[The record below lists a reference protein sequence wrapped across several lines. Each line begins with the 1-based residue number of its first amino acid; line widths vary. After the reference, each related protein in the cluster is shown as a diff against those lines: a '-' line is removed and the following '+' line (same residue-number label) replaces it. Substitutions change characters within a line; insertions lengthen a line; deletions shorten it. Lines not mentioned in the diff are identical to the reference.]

1 MEFGGREVTMISPEN
16 RANNNMSDDD
26 EDDDDFEET
35 KQD

>member
-16 RANNNMSDDD
+16 RVNNNMSDDD
-26 EDDDDFEET
+26 EDDDDFGET